1 MDLPSLIALMA
12 TIPYVGP
19 ALPYIPLACGLAAIL
34 DAVVPPPADGS
45 AWVPL
50 RAFLHIMALNVG
62 YARNAVPTGSAATST
77 GGVRATGEV
86 AQQTSGQGQSAS
98 ARRVV

>member
-34 DAVVPPPADGS
+34 DAIVPPPVDGS
-45 AWVPL
+45 AWMPL

-62 YARNAVPTGSAATST
+62 YARNSVPTSIAATST
-77 GGVRATGEV
+77 GGERATGEV
-86 AQQTSGQGQSAS
+86 AQRTRGQGQSAS
-98 ARRVV
+98 AETVA